1 LDPALAASI
10 DASTSKLE
18 EVRNQ
23 VRSKTLEELTGLHA
37 LENRS
42 ARVGKF
48 VASQFRQPA
57 AAAPAKAAENPIAGF
72 RALEKLYSELQAGLA
87 TVLTDVMRILQKE
100 WQEHCYEPDD
110 LDETDNDDKPVV
122 VNCCKKDESEKQE
135 DKKLAN
141 LARLEE
147 YVALR
152 YVAFI
157 RGVLANIRLWLILQA
172 IVFSLVLSSLNVYS
186 FEPHRS
192 LVWSFTAIFVLI
204 GAIAIQVLM
213 QAHRDPVISRI
224 TGTKPNELGL
234 QFYIRIATLGAVPLL
249 TLLATHFPSIGHYLL
264 SFFQPGVD
272 ALK

>member
-1 LDPALAASI
+1 
-10 DASTSKLE
+10 
-18 EVRNQ
+18 
-23 VRSKTLEELTGLHA
+23 
-37 LENRS
+37 
-42 ARVGKF
+42 
-48 VASQFRQPA
+48 
-57 AAAPAKAAENPIAGF
+57 
-72 RALEKLYSELQAGLA
+72 
-87 TVLTDVMRILQKE
+87 MRILQRE
-100 WQEHCYEPDD
+100 WQEQCYEPDD
-110 LDETDNDDKPVV
+110 LEESGNDEKTVI
-122 VNCCKKDESEKQE
+122 VNCCKEDSDKQE
-135 DKKLAN
+135 DKKLAG

-224 TGTKPNELGL
+224 TGTKPNELGI

-264 SFFQPGVD
+264 SFFQPGVE